1 MNQQRVVVVG
11 ASLAGAHT
19 AFHLRAL
26 GHEGP
31 LVLVGAEPQLPY
43 ERPGLSKGYL
53 TAEIDA
59 DRLLVRPAE
68 AYVEADIELRL
79 STTATGVDLERRC
92 VLLGAD
98 DLPFDA
104 LVIATG
110 SANVRPPI
118 PGIELPGVH
127 QLRTVEDADRLRQ
140 AAANASGAVVVG
152 MGFIGCEIAATLHG
166 LGLDVAAVDALPGP
180 MWAVLGEHLS
190 DVVRGWHEERGVRV
204 LGGVGVAAFEGGA
217 SVERVRLADGMTLQA
232 DLVVVGVGARPAL
245 GWLDDAPLHRA
256 AGGIGVDGEGRT
268 DQRGVFAVGDVA
280 AVWDAAA
287 GEHRRTEHYSS
298 AIAQAARVAAA
309 VLDLPPPPAKV
320 STFWSEQYDHYLQYA
335 GRHEASDDLVL
346 RPDPFAAFF
355 LRSGAL
361 TAVATIDNGR
371 DLRRSL
377 PLLGRV
383 VDPAVL
389 ADPST
394 DLRTVA

>member
-11 ASLAGAHT
+11 GSLAGAHT
-19 AFHLRAL
+19 AFQLRAM
-26 GHEGP
+26 GHDGP
-31 LVLVGAEPQLPY
+31 LTVVGAEARFPY

-53 TAEIDA
+53 TGEIDV

-68 AYVEADIELRL
+68 AYAEADIELRR
-79 STTATGVDLERRC
+79 STTATGVDLGRRR

-98 DLPFDA
+98 DLPYDA

-118 PGIELPGVH
+118 PGIDLAGVH
-127 QLRTVEDADRLRQ
+127 QLRTVEDADLLRD
-140 AAANASGAVVVG
+140 AAAGATRAVVVG

-166 LGLDVAAVDALPGP
+166 LGLVVVAVDALPGP

-204 LGGVGVAAFEGGA
+204 LGGIGVAAFEGGA
-217 SVERVRLADGMTLQA
+217 SVERVRLADGTTLEA

-245 GWLDDAPLHRA
+245 AWLDDAPLLRA
-256 AGGIGVDGEGRT
+256 AGGLGVDAGGRT
-268 DQRGVFAVGDVA
+268 DQPGVFAVGDVA
-280 AVWDAAA
+280 AVWDAAG

-298 AIAQAARVAAA
+298 ATAQAARVAAA
-309 VLDLPPPPAKV
+309 VLDQPPPPAKV

-346 RPDPFAAFF
+346 RPEPFAAFF

-361 TAVATIDNGR
+361 TAVATVDNGR
-371 DLRRSL
+371 DLRRLL

-394 DLRTVA
+394 DLRTLV